1 MKNNNPHLSY
11 ETLFVHA
18 GEKPDPLTGAVAPPL
33 IRTKTYKQSEFGKKA
48 QWEYARGQNPTRHI
62 LQEKLA
68 AIEGGGNAIACASGL
83 AAEALFFLTLA
94 PGDHLVLPHEVYGG
108 TLRLLKTVFTKYGI
122 SFTQTDFTTR
132 ESILKAVTT
141 KTKYLFMEALTNPS
155 LTPID
160 LALVQSVSRE
170 TGIPFIADMTFTPPC
185 TTRAFD
191 YGAYAVIQ
199 SISKY
204 LAGHNDVL
212 GGAVITRDLQL
223 YEKLSLLQRTVGPV
237 LSPDECYRAIQGIK
251 TLELRWRR
259 VSESALKVASFL
271 ETHSLVKRVLYPG
284 LTSHKDREIASKQM
298 RSGYGG
304 VISFELASSPFDD
317 LKAFIDEVQKQGVI
331 TYGESLASPET
342 LLAYPFTMSHG
353 SLSPEEKCSLGIS
366 PTFFR
371 LSIGFEAPE
380 DIIAELE
387 RGLHILSALKSKE
400 AYVLQRGA
408 A

>member
-1 MKNNNPHLSY
+1 MNTS
-11 ETLFVHA
+11 TLFVHA
-18 GEKPDPLTGAVAPPL
+18 GERPDPLTGALAPPL
-33 IRTKTYKQSEFGKKA
+33 IRTKTYKQPEFGKKA
-48 QWEYARGQNPTRHI
+48 HWEYARGQNPTRHI

-68 AIEGGGNAIACASGL
+68 AIEGGGDAVACASGL
-83 AAEALFFLTLA
+83 AAETLFFLTLA

-108 TLRLLKTVFTKYGI
+108 TLRLLKTVFAKYGI
-122 SFTQTDFTTR
+122 SFTQTDFSTR

-141 KTKYLFMEALTNPS
+141 KTKYLFIEALTNPS

-170 TGIPFIADMTFTPPC
+170 TGIPFVADMTFTPPC
-185 TTRAFD
+185 TTRAFE
-191 YGAYAVIQ
+191 YGAHAVIQ

-251 TLELRWRR
+251 TIELRWKR

-271 ETHSLVKRVLYPG
+271 ETHHLVERVLYPG
-284 LTSHKDREIASKQM
+284 LVSHRGHEVASRQM
-298 RSGYGG
+298 HSGFGG
-304 VISFELASSPFDD
+304 VISFELSPSTFDN
-317 LKAFIDEVQKQGVI
+317 LKSFVDEVQKQGVI

-342 LLAYPFTMSHG
+342 LLAYPPTMNH
-353 SLSPEEKCSLGIS
+353 
-366 PTFFR
+366 
-371 LSIGFEAPE
+371 
-380 DIIAELE
+380 
-387 RGLHILSALKSKE
+387 
-400 AYVLQRGA
+400 
-408 A
+408 